1 MMKLYLIDDRGSTG
15 EYADF
20 LNAHR
25 ESLPAFEL
33 EVFTHYSPLLDAV
46 NRQMPSAIL
55 ADMRFDMIP
64 AEELYGD
71 IDALANTEQ
80 FCGNRDRAEAQIRG
94 MQGLLVCR
102 LLRERQVRV
111 PEILFASL
119 PPQIAANVTRSLA
132 PIRIIEGLILNDVRE
147 ALREIALFGG

>member
-1 MMKLYLIDDRGSTG
+1 MKLYLIDDRGVTG

-25 ESLPAFEL
+25 DSLPSFEL
-33 EVFTHYSPLLDAV
+33 EVFTHFSPLLDAIH
-46 NRQMPSAIL
+46 RQMPSAIL

-64 AEELYGD
+64 TEELYGD

-80 FCGNRDRAEAQIRG
+80 FCGNRERAEAQIRG
-94 MQGLLVCR
+94 MQGLLICR
-102 LLRERQVRV
+102 ALREQRIGV

-119 PPQIAANVTRSLA
+119 APQIAANVVRRLA
-132 PIRIIEGLILNDVRE
+132 PIRIIEGLILSDVRD
-147 ALREIALFGG
+147 ALREIAVFLP

>member
-1 MMKLYLIDDRGSTG
+1 MKLYLIDDRGETG

-33 EVFTHYSPLLDAV
+33 EVFTHFAALLEAV
-46 NRQMPSAIL
+46 RREMPGAIL
-55 ADMRFDMIP
+55 ADMRFEMIP
-64 AEELYGD
+64 ADELYGD

-102 LLRERQVRV
+102 ALREQQVRV
-111 PEILFASL
+111 PMILFASL
-119 PPQIAANVTRSLA
+119 SPGVEANVKRQLA
-132 PIRIIEGLILNDVRE
+132 PIRIIEGLILSDVRE
-147 ALREIALFGG
+147 ALREIVVFGG

>member
-1 MMKLYLIDDRGSTG
+1 MKLYLIDDRGETG

-25 ESLPAFEL
+25 ESLPEFEL
-33 EVFTHYSPLLDAV
+33 EVFTHFASLLEAV
-46 NRQMPSAIL
+46 RREMPGAIL

-64 AEELYGD
+64 ADELYGD

-102 LLRERQVRV
+102 ALREQQVRV
-111 PEILFASL
+111 PMILFASL
-119 PPQIAANVTRSLA
+119 APGVEANVKRQLA
-132 PIRIIEGLILNDVRE
+132 PIRIIEGLILSDVRE
-147 ALREIALFGG
+147 ALCEIVVFGG